1 MCNRLPDSTAFW
13 FFFLRGKSNLE
24 NMQERS
30 NPKEL
35 KAAVEHQDVG
45 EGEVRELQ
53 IQSGCT

>member
-1 MCNRLPDSTAFW
+1 
-13 FFFLRGKSNLE
+13 
-24 NMQERS
+24 MQERS